1 MAHVT
6 PKFAANFKMKGRIME
21 TKKKSSKKMD
31 LLSAVENV
39 VDLLKESH
47 LDADFY
53 KKAAKPLKYISE
65 KQNIS
70 IGASIMMSLFIDNSS
85 DNSITISDFAKHID
99 CSMTKIIRFMNDIE
113 VLEQRGMIA
122 CSRSGRSISYRVPME
137 TIDAFRRD
145 EAFVPRKI
153 SGLSIFDLFGM
164 FDEIFEM
171 RDDGELSY
179 DLTKQRIM
187 TLLENNN
194 HLIFVQKLKSF
205 NFDERDEVLLV
216 LFSHL
221 FVNKNDDN
229 IGSHDL
235 VFLYERSYEKSLL
248 KSRLSSGMHILQ
260 ETKMI
265 EFNNEDGFVNGDSYR
280 MTWMAKQVLFPEL
293 NLASMNQNKSG
304 GNLIKHQE
312 ITEKQLFY
320 DNDVTSQVEN
330 LRQLLEEQHYNEIC
344 KRLKDQGY
352 RSGFTCLFYG
362 APGTGKTETVL
373 QLARQTGRDIMQVNI
388 PEIKSMWVG
397 ESEKNIKHLFDN
409 YRMKAEKMDVTPI
422 LLFNEADAIIGK
434 RQEGAER
441 AVDKMENSIQNIIL
455 QEMETLN
462 GIMIAT
468 TNLAQNMDKAF
479 ERRFLYK
486 IKFNKPS
493 LEARMSI
500 WHEMLPSL
508 SDSDIAAL
516 AKKYDFSGGQ
526 IENIARHYA
535 IDGILHG
542 ENSIS
547 LETLMSHCNN
557 ERLGQREIGK
567 IGFRK

>member
-1 MAHVT
+1 
-6 PKFAANFKMKGRIME
+6 ME
-21 TKKKSSKKMD
+21 TKKKSAQKMD
-31 LLSAVENV
+31 LLSAVEKIV
-39 VDLLKESH
+39 ELSKGSH

-235 VFLYERSYEKSLL
+235 VFLYERSYEKSML
-248 KSRLSSGMHILQ
+248 KSRLTNGTHILQ

-265 EFNNEDGFVNGDSYR
+265 EFNNDDGFVDRDSYR
-280 MTWMAKQVLFPEL
+280 MTWMAKQILFPEL
-293 NLASMNQNKSG
+293 NLASMNQDKLG
-304 GNLIKHQE
+304 GNIIKHQE
-312 ITEKQLFY
+312 ITAKQLFY

-330 LRQLLEEQHYNEIC
+330 LRQLLEEKHYNEIC
-344 KRLKDQGY
+344 SRLKEQGY

-373 QLARQTGRDIMQVNI
+373 QLARQTGRNIMQVNI
-388 PEIKSMWVG
+388 PEIKSAWVG
-397 ESEKNIKHLFDN
+397 ESEKNIKHLFDQ
-409 YRMKAEKMDVTPI
+409 YRMKAEKMDITPI

-508 SDSDIAAL
+508 SDSDISAL

-542 ENSIS
+542 EDSIS
-547 LETLMSHCNN
+547 LETLMSHCDN

>member
-1 MAHVT
+1 
-6 PKFAANFKMKGRIME
+6 ME
-21 TKKKSSKKMD
+21 TKKNSSKKMD
-31 LLSAVENV
+31 LLSAVEQV

-145 EAFVPRKI
+145 ETFVPRKI

-179 DLTKQRIM
+179 DLTKQRIL

-229 IGSHDL
+229 IGTHDL

-248 KSRLSSGMHILQ
+248 KSRLSSGRHILQ

-293 NLASMNQNKSG
+293 NLASMNQDKSG
-304 GNLIKHQE
+304 GNLIKHNK
-312 ITEKQLFY
+312 ITPKQLFY

-330 LRQLLEEQHYNEIC
+330 LRQLLEEKHYNEIC

-434 RQEGAER
+434 RQEVAER

-493 LEARMSI
+493 LEARVSI

-508 SDSDIAAL
+508 SDSDISAL

-547 LETLMSHCNN
+547 LETLMSHCDN
-557 ERLGQREIGK
+557 ERLGQREMGK

>member
-1 MAHVT
+1 
-6 PKFAANFKMKGRIME
+6 ME

-31 LLSAVENV
+31 LLSAVEQV

-145 EAFVPRKI
+145 ETFVPRKI

-179 DLTKQRIM
+179 DLTKQRIL

-248 KSRLSSGMHILQ
+248 KSRLSSGRHILQ

-265 EFNNEDGFVNGDSYR
+265 EFNN
-280 MTWMAKQVLFPEL
+280 
-293 NLASMNQNKSG
+293 
-304 GNLIKHQE
+304 
-312 ITEKQLFY
+312 
-320 DNDVTSQVEN
+320 
-330 LRQLLEEQHYNEIC
+330 
-344 KRLKDQGY
+344 
-352 RSGFTCLFYG
+352 
-362 APGTGKTETVL
+362 
-373 QLARQTGRDIMQVNI
+373 
-388 PEIKSMWVG
+388 
-397 ESEKNIKHLFDN
+397 
-409 YRMKAEKMDVTPI
+409 
-422 LLFNEADAIIGK
+422 
-434 RQEGAER
+434 
-441 AVDKMENSIQNIIL
+441 
-455 QEMETLN
+455 
-462 GIMIAT
+462 
-468 TNLAQNMDKAF
+468 
-479 ERRFLYK
+479 
-486 IKFNKPS
+486 
-493 LEARMSI
+493 
-500 WHEMLPSL
+500 
-508 SDSDIAAL
+508 
-516 AKKYDFSGGQ
+516 
-526 IENIARHYA
+526 
-535 IDGILHG
+535 
-542 ENSIS
+542 
-547 LETLMSHCNN
+547 
-557 ERLGQREIGK
+557 
-567 IGFRK
+567 

>member
-1 MAHVT
+1 
-6 PKFAANFKMKGRIME
+6 ME
-21 TKKKSSKKMD
+21 TKKKSAKKMD
-31 LLSAVENV
+31 LLSAVEKIVELSKN
-39 VDLLKESH
+39 SH
-47 LDADFY
+47 LDTDFY
-53 KKAAKPLKYISE
+53 KKAARPLNYISKKMNLTKE
-65 KQNIS
+65 Q
-70 IGASIMMSLFIDNSS
+70 SIMMALFIDNSS
-85 DNSITISDFAKHID
+85 DMSITISDFAKHLD
-99 CSMTKIIRFMNDIE
+99 CSMTRIIRFMNDIE
-113 VLEQRGMIA
+113 GLEQRGMIH
-122 CSRSGRSISYRVPME
+122 CSRSGSKITYRVPME
-137 TIDAFRRD
+137 TIDSFRKD
-145 EAFVPRKI
+145 EAFVPRKM
-153 SGLSIFDLFGM
+153 SGLNIYDLFGM
-164 FDEIFEM
+164 FDEIFQM
-171 RDDGELSY
+171 REDDELTY
-179 DLTKQRIM
+179 ELTKQRIQD
-187 TLLENNN
+187 LLENNK
-194 HLIFVQKLKSF
+194 HLVFVQKLKSF
-205 NFDERDEVLLV
+205 QFSEKDEILLV

-221 FVNKNDDN
+221 FVNNNDDN
-229 IGSHDL
+229 IGTHDL
-235 VFLYERSYEKSLL
+235 DFLYDRSFEKSML
-248 KSRLSSGMHILQ
+248 KSRLTNGTHILQ

-265 EFNNEDGFVNGDSYR
+265 EFNNEDGFVNREFYR
-280 MTWMAKQVLFPEL
+280 MTWLAKQMLFPEL
-293 NLASMNQNKSG
+293 NLASMNQDKSG

-312 ITEKQLFY
+312 ITPKQLFY
-320 DNDVTSQVEN
+320 DMEVNSQVEN
-330 LRQLLEEQHYNEIC
+330 LRQLLEEKHYKEIC
-344 KRLKDQGY
+344 SRLKEQGY

-373 QLARQTGRDIMQVNI
+373 QLARQTGRNIMQVNI
-388 PEIKSMWVG
+388 PEIKSAWVG
-397 ESEKNIKHLFDN
+397 ESEKNIKHLFDT
-409 YRMKAEKMDVTPI
+409 YRMKAEKMDITPI

-434 RQEGAER
+434 RKEGAER

-508 SDSDIAAL
+508 SDSDITAL

-542 ENSIS
+542 EDAIS
-547 LETLMSHCNN
+547 LETLMSYCDN

-567 IGFRK
+567 IGFIK